1 MHPTVVTCDRDW
13 GGWRAPGAEYDLDP
27 QRIEHQ
33 AQVIARA
40 PVFMKLLEKF
50 VQYADGDTED
60 LSDDLTKLAQV
71 ARRVLEEVN
80 G

>member
-1 MHPTVVTCDRDW
+1 VTSDRDW
-13 GGWRAPGAEYDLDP
+13 GGWRVPGAEYDHDP

-40 PVFMKLLEKF
+40 PVFIKLLEEF
-50 VQYADGDTED
+50 VQYTDGEAEN

-71 ARRVLEEVN
+71 ARRILEEVN
-80 G
+80 E

>member
-1 MHPTVVTCDRDW
+1 V
-13 GGWRAPGAEYDLDP
+13 
-27 QRIEHQ
+27 IE
-33 AQVIARA
+33 RA
-40 PVFMKLLEKF
+40 PVFMKLHEKF

-71 ARRVLEEVN
+71 ARRVLEEVK